1 MMGAT
6 LGGGIGRLHGIHCL
20 IIDAL
25 KSVRLVTADGS
36 VLEVS
41 EHSHPDLFWGIR
53 GAGQNFGI
61 VTSAT
66 YELHPLSNGGGVWTS
81 ADILLTPDKNV
92 SYFDALAGMHPLP
105 PQLTVETIMNY
116 NGTLDE
122 VSLDRSPPLPI
133 TRGWSRVDGSES
145 CADHVTYL
153 PAATDVE
160 RGVLRAPTR
169 RRESHGAHP

>member
-6 LGGGIGRLHGIHCL
+6 LGGGIGRLHGIHGL

-41 EHSHPDLFWGIR
+41 EDSHPDLFWGIR

-66 YELHPLSNGGGVWTS
+66 YELHPLSNGGVWTS

-122 VSLDRSPPLPI
+122 VSLARPP
-133 TRGWSRVDGSES
+133 
-145 CADHVTYL
+145 
-153 PAATDVE
+153 
-160 RGVLRAPTR
+160 
-169 RRESHGAHP
+169 SHGDGWLRILR